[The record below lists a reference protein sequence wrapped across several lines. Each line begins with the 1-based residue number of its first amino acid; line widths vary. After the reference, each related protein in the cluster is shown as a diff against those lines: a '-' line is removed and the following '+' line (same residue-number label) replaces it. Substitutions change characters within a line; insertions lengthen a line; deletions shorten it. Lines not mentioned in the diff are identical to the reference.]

1 MGAQYQQYY
10 EQLAQQQHAQPH
22 GQPSGIKRQDFAADI
37 ESILG
42 PDASLIMGGAALAL
56 GLISIVVV
64 NIQGTESR
72 SICTEAKALGNTALT
87 LSGTTTL
94 PSATPSTTAHQ
105 TQLITQLNLI
115 ENAINNV
122 PTPTCSS

>member
-1 MGAQYQQYY
+1 MGAILSVVCVVLATVQMIASQDDINAAQYQQYY

-37 ESILG
+37 ESIMG
-42 PDASLIMGGAALAL
+42 PDAAVIMGGAALAL

-72 SICTEAKALGNTALT
+72 SICTEAKALGNTALP
-87 LSGTTTL
+87 LSSTTT
-94 PSATPSTTAHQ
+94 
-105 TQLITQLNLI
+105 I
-115 ENAINNV
+115 
-122 PTPTCSS
+122 